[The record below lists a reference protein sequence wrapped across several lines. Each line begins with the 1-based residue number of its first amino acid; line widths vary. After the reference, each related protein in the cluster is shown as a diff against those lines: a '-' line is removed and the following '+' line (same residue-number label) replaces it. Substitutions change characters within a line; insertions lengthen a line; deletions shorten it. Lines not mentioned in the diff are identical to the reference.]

1 MRLTLILLTL
11 AGLTTA
17 QTPIPPTLTAP
28 TGSVTVPG
36 TPSSSSSRTRTS
48 SGTRSRT
55 TTGTLSGTLTASA
68 NGTATASTSSATPT
82 TTTYPSL
89 GDASPCV
96 VNCLQV
102 SIAQAD
108 CSTITQ
114 VDCYCNNERF
124 RNSLVQC
131 VASNCPSDLT
141 SAEQLGQQFCDIVSV
156 SITYPPPPTSTTPA
170 SSSTP
175 SSTSSPNAAVDTI
188 REHSGLW
195 AVAAALFGIA
205 AI

>member
-1 MRLTLILLTL
+1 MRFAAPVLLVL
-11 AGLTTA
+11 AGLATA
-17 QTPIPPTLTAP
+17 QTPIPPPLTAP

-36 TPSSSSSRTRTS
+36 TPSSTSRTRS
-48 SGTRSRT
+48 SGTRSGT
-55 TTGTLSGTLTASA
+55 ATGTLSGTLTASA
-68 NGTATASTSSATPT
+68 NGTATVTTSSATPT

-96 VNCLQV
+96 VNCLQG
-102 SIAQAD
+102 SIAQAN
-108 CSTITQ
+108 CITITQ
-114 VDCYCNNERF
+114 VDCYCNSERF

-141 SAEQLGQQFCDIVSV
+141 NAEQLGQQFCNIVSV
-156 SITYPPPPTSTTPA
+156 NITYPPPPTSTTPA

-175 SSTSSPNAAVDTI
+175 SSTSSPNAATDTT

-195 AVAAALFGIA
+195 AVAAVLFGMA